1 MPDRVCMVCA
11 DAEMF
16 TSCHHFLFYRQDYHS
31 VKYMLWRCFIY
42 YFW

>member
-1 MPDRVCMVCA
+1 
-11 DAEMF
+11 
-16 TSCHHFLFYRQDYHS
+16 